1 MTKREGCCKIAWAA
15 KPQEDFRAEQNSAC
29 RKIEQEGWLAQMF
42 IIAGLGNPDRQYE
55 GTRHNVGFD
64 VIDRIA
70 EKYNIAVDTKKHR
83 AYIGKGIIQ
92 GQKVILA
99 KPQTYMNLSG
109 ESIRS
114 LVDYY
119 KIDEENELLVIY
131 DDISLDVGQLRIRAK
146 GSAGGHNGI
155 KNIIAH
161 LGTQVFPRIKVGVG
175 EKPKGYDLADYVLGH
190 FSKAEKERMDEGY
203 DSAVRAAELIV
214 SGEITEAMN
223 EFNRRKKE
231 E

>member
-1 MTKREGCCKIAWAA
+1 
-15 KPQEDFRAEQNSAC
+15 
-29 RKIEQEGWLAQMF
+29 MF

-55 GTRHNVGFD
+55 GTRHNAGFD

-83 AYIGKGIIQ
+83 AYIGKGIID

-119 KIDEENELLVIY
+119 KIDEENELLVVY

-190 FSKAEKERMDEGY
+190 FSKAERERMEEGY
-203 DSAVRAAELIV
+203 DNAVRAAEMIV
-214 SGEITEAMN
+214 SGQLSEAMN
-223 EFNRRKKE
+223 EFNRKKKE
-231 E
+231 

>member
-1 MTKREGCCKIAWAA
+1 
-15 KPQEDFRAEQNSAC
+15 
-29 RKIEQEGWLAQMF
+29 MF
-42 IIAGLGNPDRQYE
+42 IITGLGNPDRQYE
-55 GTRHNVGFD
+55 GTRHNAGFD

-83 AYIGKGIIQ
+83 AYIGKGIID

-119 KIDEENELLVIY
+119 KIDEENELLVVY
-131 DDISLDVGQLRIRAK
+131 DDISLDVGRLRIRAK

-161 LGTQVFPRIKVGVG
+161 IGTQVFPRIKVGVG

-190 FSKAEKERMDEGY
+190 FSKAERERMEEGY
-203 DSAVRAAELIV
+203 DHAVRAAEMIV
-214 SGEITEAMN
+214 SGQLSEAMN
-223 EFNRRKKE
+223 EFNRKKKE
-231 E
+231 

>member
-1 MTKREGCCKIAWAA
+1 
-15 KPQEDFRAEQNSAC
+15 
-29 RKIEQEGWLAQMF
+29 MF

-64 VIDRIA
+64 VIDRLA
-70 EKYNIAVDTKKHR
+70 DKYNIAVDVKKHR
-83 AYIGKGIIQ
+83 ALLGKGVIE

-119 KIDEENELLVIY
+119 KIDGEHELLVIY
-131 DDISLDVGQLRIRAK
+131 DDINLGVGQLRIREK

-161 LGTQVFPRIKVGVG
+161 LGTQVFPRIRVGVG
-175 EKPKGYDLADYVLGH
+175 EKPSRYDLADYVLGH
-190 FSKAEKERMDEGY
+190 FSRAEKELMDEGY
-203 DSAVRAAELIV
+203 DHAVKAVGMIL
-214 SGEITEAMN
+214 SGRIGDAMS
-223 EFNRRKKE
+223 EYNRKKKE
-231 E
+231 ELRS